1 MNNNILNI
9 ERKMSFSIDF
19 STKISEGV
27 FECLDEYKL
36 SHSISR
42 FKTYS
47 DLCSLSFTNSL
58 ITVDSIQG
66 AINIIKK
73 ATNFLLEKPQSFIQL
88 NNISNFIF
96 IKIIFSQLNE
106 IIKTI
111 SNCNK
116 NYMFINERENDFSS
130 FSRQETKENTQKTKE
145 IIEIAT
151 PTFKKAKLDI
161 DNSDSE
167 SEISE
172 KEFILDTS
180 KNDIGIK
187 DMLSAVQE
195 MKERQLITNEERE
208 ILKEKIIEKD
218 EEFISIIGRANIRE
232 KNKDE
237 IIRNMRRYLNGFY

>member
-1 MNNNILNI
+1 
-9 ERKMSFSIDF
+9 MSFSIDF
-19 STKISEGV
+19 STKINEGV

-36 SHSISR
+36 SHSISK

-58 ITVDSIQG
+58 ITVDSIQE

-73 ATNFLLEKPQSFIQL
+73 AINYLLEKPQSFVQL

-96 IKIIFSQLNE
+96 IKIIFSQLNDV
-106 IIKTI
+106 IKTI
-111 SNCNK
+111 SHCNK
-116 NYMFINERENDFSS
+116 NYILINEKENDFSN

-151 PTFKKAKLDI
+151 PTFKNTNFDLYTSN
-161 DNSDSE
+161 NSE
-167 SEISE
+167 TESE

-187 DMLSAVQE
+187 DLLSGVQE

-218 EEFISIIGRANIRE
+218 EEFISIIGRANIIE

>member
-1 MNNNILNI
+1 
-9 ERKMSFSIDF
+9 MSFSIDF

-36 SHSISR
+36 SHSISK

-73 ATNFLLEKPQSFIQL
+73 ATNFLLEKPHSFIQL

-111 SNCNK
+111 SNSN
-116 NYMFINERENDFSS
+116 NYMLINEKENDFSS

-161 DNSDSE
+161 DNSESE

-172 KEFILDTS
+172 KEFILNTS

-208 ILKEKIIEKD
+208 ILKEKIIGKD
-218 EEFISIIGRANIRE
+218 EEFISIIGRANIIE

>member
-1 MNNNILNI
+1 
-9 ERKMSFSIDF
+9 MSFSIDF
-19 STKISEGV
+19 STKINEGV

-36 SHSISR
+36 SHSISK

-58 ITVDSIQG
+58 ITVDSIQD

-73 ATNFLLEKPQSFIQL
+73 AINYLLEKPQSFVQL

-96 IKIIFSQLNE
+96 IKIIFSQLNDV
-106 IIKTI
+106 IKTI
-111 SNCNK
+111 SNSNK
-116 NYMFINERENDFSS
+116 NYILINEKENDFST

-151 PTFKKAKLDI
+151 PTFKNTNFDI
-161 DNSDSE
+161 YTSNNSE
-167 SEISE
+167 TESE

-187 DMLSAVQE
+187 DLLSAVQE

-218 EEFISIIGRANIRE
+218 EEFISIIGRANIIE
-232 KNKDE
+232 KKKDE